1 MRGPFATGPPAWF
14 SIASRRV
21 ILLLADNSGSAYNL
35 ANRSIIIMPGIRMN
49 RLLGL
54 LFPNSGN
61 KKAGV
66 NPILF
71 MAG

>member
-21 ILLLADNSGSAYNL
+21 IILSADDSGSAYNL
-35 ANRSIIIMPGIRMN
+35 SNRSIIIMPDSRMN

-54 LFPNSGN
+54 LFPNGGN
-61 KKAGV
+61 KKVGV

-71 MAG
+71 NAY